1 MQKQIGAD
9 HCELQYLLSLPPTS
23 HIRPFHLP
31 THPPCT
37 LALQY
42 PELVAL
48 HGRVAALPNVK
59 AYLEGPLR
67 LQKVNNNNL
76 G

>member
-1 MQKQIGAD
+1 MSCSTCSASPRLHKYA
-9 HCELQYLLSLPPTS
+9 HFTYP
-23 HIRPFHLP
+23 P
-31 THPPCT
+31 THPPYT

-59 AYLEGPLR
+59 AYLEGSLR